1 MISDFTVWC
10 PSQSLELPLKGEG
23 RNDIEAVV
31 RPDGRPYKVVGQL
44 DFGAYAELKLV
55 VNAVEGG
62 KVEPELGFAAEN
74 KVAVHAVVMP

>member
-1 MISDFTVWC
+1 M
-10 PSQSLELPLKGEG
+10 PLPNLELPLKGEG
-23 RNDIEAVV
+23 RNGIEAVV

-44 DFGAYAELKLV
+44 DFGAYTELKLV
-55 VNAVEGG
+55 VDAVEGG